1 MEQMGKNKL
10 KKFLSVLAAAA
21 VLISGV
27 PQTQAAV
34 QEITPVKPIVIVLDP
49 GHGGG
54 DAGATRKWYT
64 KTYREKDA
72 NLAIAKACKKKLEKY
87 MGVKVYLTRTSD
99 YYVTLENRVAYAK
112 KNGADLFVSLHNNA
126 AMTSKTKGAC
136 VYYPNTNLNAKIG
149 IKGKNVAQSIQSR
162 LVGLGLKNNGVL
174 YRNSANNSKYSDKS
188 LADYYSVIRN
198 SKKSGFPGLI
208 VEHAYI
214 SNASD
219 CTRYLGS
226 NRMLT
231 KLGEAD
237 AAGIASYY
245 GLIPKTSVSVT
256 AAKLTAD
263 NHVQLSWKP
272 AANVDG
278 YCVYRREEGDAA
290 FTCIKRIK
298 GAQITSYTDNTNVRG
313 VSYEYGVGGYHAA
326 KNATTY
332 TTFTNMK
339 SVLWALPVPQNVC
352 AQQGDNGS
360 WTITWDVSDTNGVS
374 GYRIELR
381 TAGEEDYEE
390 IAELSDASTGSYTLD
405 TQDLGG
411 NIEISVCSYY
421 EDEDYYAESD
431 YSKNVSIELPQ

>member
-1 MEQMGKNKL
+1 MKQTGKNTAKKL
-10 KKFLSVLAAAA
+10 LAMLAAAA

-34 QEITPVKPIVIVLDP
+34 QQITPVKPIVIVLDP
-49 GHGGG
+49 GHGGA
-54 DAGATRKWYT
+54 DTGATRKWYG

-72 NLAIAKACKKKLEKY
+72 NLAIAKACKKKLETY
-87 MGVKVYLTRTSD
+87 MGVKVYLTRSSD
-99 YYVTLENRVAYAK
+99 YFVSLEGRVAFAK
-112 KNGADLFVSLHNNA
+112 KNGADLFVALHNNA
-126 AMTSKTKGAC
+126 STVSKTKGAC
-136 VYYPNTNLNAKIG
+136 VYYPNTHYNAKVG
-149 IKGKNVAQSIQSR
+149 IKGKSVAQSIQSR

-174 YRNSANNSKYSDKS
+174 YRNSANNSRYSDKS

-198 SKKSGFPGLI
+198 SKTSGFPGLI

-219 CTRYLGS
+219 CTKYLGS
-226 NRMLT
+226 NSMLT

-245 GLIPKTSVSVT
+245 GLVPKTSVSVT
-256 AAKLTAD
+256 SAELTSD
-263 NHVQLSWKP
+263 NHVQISWKP

-278 YCVYRREEGDAA
+278 YCVYRREEGDTA
-290 FTCIKRIK
+290 FTCIKKIK
-298 GAQITSYTDNTNVRG
+298 GTKITSYTDNTNVRG
-313 VSYEYGVGGYHAA
+313 VSYEYGVAGYHTA

-332 TTFTNMK
+332 TTFTNLQ
-339 SVLWALPVPQNVC
+339 SVLWALPVPQNVR
-352 AQQGDNGS
+352 AQQDDKGT

-381 TAGEEDYEE
+381 AAGEEDYDE
-390 IAELSDASTGSYTLD
+390 IAEIPDASTGSYTLD
-405 TQDLGG
+405 TQDLSG

-421 EDEDYYAESD
+421 EDAEYYAESD
-431 YSKNVSIELPQ
+431 YSENVSVELP